1 CARPGGTI
9 SRRGAEPCG
18 CGRDGVRSRRGPRGR
33 RCAHLGTRAQG
44 LSPPAER
51 AWRPPRKAR
60 TRRRGPRGVRARGI
74 AHTKR
79 PRAPAAPRARCRVR
93 SRVSTT
99 AAAVTARRSRW
110 VVVPPSSRGGRH
122 LVPHVRRPGVS
133 IGRRSVRLPGE
144 RREGATMIHH
154 PVVSQD
160 EWLAARIPLLSKEK
174 EFTRLRDE
182 LSRQRRALPWVRVEK
197 PYVFDGPDGKLTLA
211 ELFSG
216 RSQLIVYHFMFGP
229 GWEEGCKSCSFLA
242 DHFDGSV
249 VHLAHRDVTLIAVSR
264 APIQQI
270 EAFKKRMGWCFTWV
284 SSNGNDFNFD
294 YHVSFTR
301 DEMAKGAVYYNYH
314 MGEFPSD
321 EAPGLSVFSRD
332 ENGDIFHTYSS
343 YARGLDVLVGAYNYL
358 DLVPNGRDDDGLAFT
373 MAWARPRHRHDDHY
387 AVDATEPYVPPKASE
402 AVIRGLIEQRAQA
415 VRAKDV
421 DAVMSH
427 YAPDLVS
434 FDLAPPLELR
444 GPAAN
449 RRS

>member
-1 CARPGGTI
+1 
-9 SRRGAEPCG
+9 
-18 CGRDGVRSRRGPRGR
+18 
-33 RCAHLGTRAQG
+33 
-44 LSPPAER
+44 
-51 AWRPPRKAR
+51 
-60 TRRRGPRGVRARGI
+60 
-74 AHTKR
+74 
-79 PRAPAAPRARCRVR
+79 
-93 SRVSTT
+93 
-99 AAAVTARRSRW
+99 
-110 VVVPPSSRGGRH
+110 
-122 LVPHVRRPGVS
+122 
-133 IGRRSVRLPGE
+133 
-144 RREGATMIHH
+144 MIHH

-211 ELFSG
+211 ELFGG

-249 VHLAHRDVTLIAVSR
+249 VHLAHRDVTLIVVSR

-332 ENGDIFHTYSS
+332 ANGDIFHTYSS

-358 DLVPNGRDDDGLAFT
+358 DLVPKGRDEDGLAFT
-373 MAWARPRHRHDDHY
+373 MAWVRHHDRYDDHY

-449 RRS
+449 RRSWADWFPTFRGPVGYEIRELSVTTGDDVAFCHSLNRISGARTDGTSTDVWVRATVCYRRIDGKWLITHEHTSVPFYMEPPFKAAIDLEP